1 MTPEETA
8 AALEECREQIDV
20 VDRKIV
26 ALLNERAKIV
36 EVIGALKQQAQM
48 KVYEPKREDAV
59 YQNIAAANQ
68 GPFKADAIK
77 RIYERI
83 IDEMRTLQRDRMA
96 AASRDQSTTGRPV
109 PGDAKP

>member
-8 AALEECREQIDV
+8 AGLERCRGQIDV
-20 VDRKIV
+20 IDRRIV
-26 ALLNERAKIV
+26 ELLNERARVV
-36 EVIGALKQQAQM
+36 EVIGDLKQNSRM

-59 YQNIAAANQ
+59 YANISASNS
-68 GPFKADAIK
+68 GPLPSSALK

-96 AASRDQSTTGRPV
+96 ARKAGEGEQQP
-109 PGDAKP
+109 